1 MGHMA
6 TPEFEALYRTTPDP
20 WGYETSA
27 YERSK
32 YRATLEAC
40 DPGPFSQA
48 LELGGSIGVFTALL
62 APRCRRLV
70 SIDSAP
76 TAVRSARTRLE
87 GLSQV
92 ETVLG
97 SIPDGVPARTYDL
110 VVASEILY
118 YLEPSALEGTL
129 AFLSERMPSGA
140 QLVAV
145 HWRPSGPERP
155 FTAEQV
161 HMRLRELEWLAPVR
175 TGDTSEYLLE
185 VLERR

>member
-6 TPEFEALYRTTPDP
+6 TPEFEALYRNTPDP
-20 WGYETSA
+20 WGYETST
-27 YERSK
+27 YEQSK

-40 DPGPFSQA
+40 GSGPFAQA

-62 APRCRRLV
+62 APRCRQLI
-70 SIDSAP
+70 SIDSAS
-76 TAVRSARTRLE
+76 TAVRSARIRLE
-87 GLSQV
+87 GFPQA

-97 SIPDGVPARTYDL
+97 SIPDEIPARTYDL

-118 YLEPSALEGTL
+118 YLEPNVLEATL
-129 AFLSERMPSGA
+129 AFLSQHMPA
-140 QLVAV
+140 PARLVAV

-161 HMRLRELEWLAPVR
+161 HARLRELEWLAPVR
-175 TGDTSEYLLE
+175 SGDTSEYLLE

>member
-6 TPEFEALYRTTPDP
+6 TPEFEALYRNTPDP
-20 WGYETSA
+20 WGYETST
-27 YERSK
+27 YEQSK

-40 DPGPFSQA
+40 GSGPFAQA

-62 APRCRRLV
+62 APRCRQLI

-76 TAVRSARTRLE
+76 TAVRSARIRLE
-87 GLSQV
+87 GFPQV

-97 SIPDGVPARTYDL
+97 SIPDEIPARTYDL

-118 YLEPSALEGTL
+118 YLEPNVLEATL
-129 AFLSERMPSGA
+129 AFLSQHMPA
-140 QLVAV
+140 PARLVAV

-161 HMRLRELEWLAPVR
+161 HARLRELEWLAPVR
-175 TGDTSEYLLE
+175 SGDTSEYLLE